1 MDQHTPYT
9 WKTSEVLHSHDSSL
23 HADYEHL
30 LWLQNCCCTAVLFRF
45 LNLLPWQQN
54 DSCLISPKLWS
65 STGKVSQLHQI
76 GCLHTSKVPVHVALS
91 SISQDLAPANPHP
104 RIISPHIQLKLTE
117 RQVTTLTLDET
128 KGKEPERCRKL
139 LAVLH
144 YWPFFWA
151 KYPIHLLF
159 TPGIATTRISKLNC
173 RILQRLMPPKPMQ
186 IAAKIWRRTR
196 LLAHLSRNVC
206 LDIPPYL
213 WLRWNWQSWSDH
225 LLLSFSRF
233 PLY

>member
-1 MDQHTPYT
+1 MNQHTPYT
-9 WKTSEVLHSHDSSL
+9 WKTSGVLLHPHDSSL
-23 HADYEHL
+23 LADYEHL
-30 LWLQNCCCTAVLFRF
+30 LRLQNCCCTAVFFRF

-65 STGKVSQLHQI
+65 STGKVSQLDQI
-76 GCLHTSKVPVHVALS
+76 GCLHTSKVPIHVALS

-128 KGKEPERCRKL
+128 KGKEPERCRTL
-139 LAVLH
+139 VAVLH
-144 YWPFFWA
+144 YWPFFWV

-173 RILQRLMPPKPMQ
+173 RIFQGLMPPKPMQ
-186 IAAKIWRRTR
+186 IAG
-196 LLAHLSRNVC
+196 
-206 LDIPPYL
+206 
-213 WLRWNWQSWSDH
+213 
-225 LLLSFSRF
+225 
-233 PLY
+233 